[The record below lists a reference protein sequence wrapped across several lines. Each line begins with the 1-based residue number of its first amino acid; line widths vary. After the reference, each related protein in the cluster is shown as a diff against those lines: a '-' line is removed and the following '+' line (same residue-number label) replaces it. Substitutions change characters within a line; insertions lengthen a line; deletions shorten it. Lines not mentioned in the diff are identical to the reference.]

1 MCTCAD
7 ACVCVSVRVSGPLQV
22 ELQAAVS
29 LLTWVLGTHRA
40 SPLLLRLHADDQPV
54 TASPS

>member
-1 MCTCAD
+1 MCALVQMP
-7 ACVCVSVRVSGPLQV
+7 ACVSVRVSGPLQV